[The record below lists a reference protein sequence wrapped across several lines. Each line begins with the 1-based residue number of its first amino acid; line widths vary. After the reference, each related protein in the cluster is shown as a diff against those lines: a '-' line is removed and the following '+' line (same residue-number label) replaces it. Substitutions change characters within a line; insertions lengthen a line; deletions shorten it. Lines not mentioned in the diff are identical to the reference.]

1 MAYSTCARVAALVPN
16 LLNGAINFDDMSDDV
31 IPGSAALITFMS
43 SGCSIINATLG
54 RNGYSTPV
62 ASGNVLYD
70 YISDIEAN
78 YVAYRAEMSR
88 SSPRTAKGE
97 RSRADRF
104 KQAFDAGIK
113 FLSESDLTELSI
125 AKGTTDWYIGGRTDT
140 DKAVQESDTD
150 LVQSRFARGRFSNP
164 DVAINS
170 RTAAAS

>member
-1 MAYSTCARVAALVPN
+1 MAYSTCARCAAILPN
-16 LLNGAINFDDMSDDV
+16 LLNGASDFDNLATDV
-31 IPGSAALITFMS
+31 VPGSAALITFIS
-43 SGCSIINATLG
+43 SGCSIINATMA
-54 RNGYSTPV
+54 RNGYATPV
-62 ASGNVLYD
+62 ASGNMLYD
-70 YISDIEAN
+70 YLGDIEAN

-125 AKGTTDWYIGGRTDT
+125 AKGTADWYIGGRTDS
-140 DKAVQESDTD
+140 DKAVQESDTE
-150 LVQSRFARGRFSNP
+150 LVQARFARGRFSNP
-164 DVAINS
+164 NVAINS